1 MIRRIAPS
9 LRRLH
14 RGEGGSAITE
24 FTMFLPVWLICFVGI
39 VNLGKFGHSTTNT
52 QIQAQQNLWENLVD
66 KVDYDLQDA
75 EFISPRVA
83 AIPAAEKSM
92 RPRAKHVRANETA
105 NNFESVTW
113 SVAMGVQGHWGES
126 YQRTIILDSAGIADL
141 GDGPHYQASD
151 LIEAAYP
158 TTIVSDALSDSDMPS
173 GGVADIV
180 ASAIQASGALS
191 AIGAGIR
198 YGVVV
203 GEKTDDTF
211 SISGFGE
218 VTSVS
223 RYDALVPPA
232 AMTGFT
238 ADRIPFFLARLMAE
252 SEDNYAVMLNYTE
265 SEWTNESPGDFD
277 FDTDIGQDDA
287 EDQVEQQCRQAGF
300 GSNTSRC
307 RSCRD
312 RGYNT
317 KSACDCA
324 DDPDCPAPPP

>member
-1 MIRRIAPS
+1 MIRRIMTS
-9 LRRLH
+9 LKRLH
-14 RGEGGSAITE
+14 RGEEGSAITE
-24 FTMFLPVWLICFVGI
+24 FTMFLPVWVICFAGI
-39 VNLGKFGHSTTNT
+39 VNLGKIGHGTTNT

-66 KVDYDLQDA
+66 KVDYDLQDL
-75 EFISPRVA
+75 EHISPRAA
-83 AIPAAEKSM
+83 AIPAASKSM
-92 RPRAKHVRANETA
+92 RPRANHVRANETA
-105 NNFESVTW
+105 NTFESLTW
-113 SVAMGVQGHWGES
+113 SVAMGAQGHWGES

-141 GDGPHYQASD
+141 GDGPYYQASD

-158 TTIVSDALSDSDMPS
+158 TSIVSDALTDADMPS

-180 ASAIQASGALS
+180 ASAIQASGAL
-191 AIGAGIR
+191 AAVGAGIR

-203 GEKTDDTF
+203 GEKVDDSVEVT
-211 SISGFGE
+211 GFG
-218 VTSVS
+218 TISSNS
-223 RYDALVPPA
+223 RYDALVPPS

-252 SEDNYAVMLNYTE
+252 AEDNYAVMLNYTE
-265 SEWTNESPGDFD
+265 SEWTSASPGSFD

-287 EDQVEQQCRQAGF
+287 EDQVEQQCRSAGF